1 MNLSFLP
8 VVGIYLPFI
17 SYGGSGL
24 IGNFVSLGILESIK
38 LRG

>member
-1 MNLSFLP
+1 MLP

-24 IGNFVSLGILESIK
+24 MFNFMALGILQSIAHK
-38 LRG
+38 KII